1 MFKNNNGVLEEVVRY
16 GGDYSLD
23 NLRKFVSSKTGVY
36 IQCHGCIKELDS
48 LAEKF
53 SLAKTK
59 DERQKILFAA
69 ESWAREKGDEAAVYV
84 KIMKAAL
91 EDGKEGLVKEIKRVE
106 KMMEN
111 KSSDKIKEKLVKK
124 RNVLN
129 SFRVRDEL

>member
-1 MFKNNNGVLEEVVRY
+1 M
-16 GGDYSLD
+16 
-23 NLRKFVSSKTGVY
+23 
-36 IQCHGCIKELDS
+36 
-48 LAEKF
+48 AEKF